1 MNVLKSMR
9 SFVTV
14 AELGGFAQASR
25 LLGMSPPAVTRDIAT
40 LEQRFG
46 CKLLHRTTR
55 QVRLTEAGTRYF
67 HDARRILSELSE
79 AEAGVIGAH
88 GDLSGPIA
96 VTAPVT
102 FGRLHVGRHIIE
114 FSRRNPKIVFTTLFL
129 DRVVDLLNEG
139 IDVAVRIA
147 QLPDSSMTAISVGS
161 VRRVVCASPSYLD
174 QYGDPKSP
182 SDLERMQVIDFAN
195 AQLPWSFSIGGRQ
208 KVIRPPARFVVN
220 NVDLAIEAAVA
231 GCGLVSLLSYQ
242 ATGPLANGRLRKV
255 LTKFEPEPIPVHVV
269 HLEGRAAP
277 RRHRAFIEFLVSEL
291 RRDRALMG

>member
-1 MNVLKSMR
+1 MQ
-9 SFVTV
+9 SFVAV

-25 LLGMSPPAVTRDIAT
+25 LLGMSPPAVTRDIAA

-55 QVRLTEAGTRYF
+55 QVRLTEAGSQYF

-79 AEAGVIGAH
+79 AEASVVGAH

-102 FGRLHVGRHIIE
+102 FGRLHVGQHVIE
-114 FSRRNPKIVFTTLFL
+114 FSRRNPKIVFTTLLL
-129 DRVVDLLNEG
+129 DRVVDLLEEG

-147 QLPDSSMTAISVGS
+147 QLPDSTMTAIRVGS
-161 VRRVVCASPSYLD
+161 VRRVLCASPSFLAE
-174 QYGDPKSP
+174 YGEPKSP
-182 SDLERMQVIDFAN
+182 GDLERMPGIDFAN
-195 AQLPWSFSIGGRQ
+195 SQMPWNFIVGGQR
-208 KVIRPPARFVVN
+208 KVARPTARLIVN
-220 NVDLAIEAAVA
+220 NVDLAIGAAVA
-231 GCGLVSLLSYQ
+231 GCGMVRLLSYQ
-242 ATGPLANGRLRKV
+242 ATGLLAAGKLRTI
-255 LTKFEPEPIPVHVV
+255 LTKFEPEPVPVHVV

-291 RRDRALMG
+291 RRDHALMN